1 MKKKLFVTTLKSKYF
16 ENHIPE
22 LFSYN
27 MPDNTKPL
35 MLLIHHRINLIL
47 ISLVIHT
54 SSALRLFQSVGQGR
68 QRALSI
74 EGKYVKDA
82 ALS

>member
-1 MKKKLFVTTLKSKYF
+1 
-16 ENHIPE
+16 
-22 LFSYN
+22 
-27 MPDNTKPL
+27 
-35 MLLIHHRINLIL
+35 MLLFPHQIILIL
-47 ISLVIHT
+47 ILLVIYN
-54 SSALRLFQSVGQGR
+54 SSALRFFQSVWQGR